1 MTYSLQNGRF
11 QGASLVWWLLR
22 HGSLWPRQF
31 SQTGAAL
38 VWDAT
43 AIWKRK
49 KKICCW
55 IKKKRLLLCSSFD
68 FGTGKGNGNQ
78 ADSGS
83 SHRCRDC
90 EAQGGEAL
98 STFSYFHIVTVIK
111 GHKGIKCLINA
122 CCCPCADYL
131 CFGFIICFFHRDPL
145 SLMSRRDTEWCEQ
158 SNGWTR

>member
-1 MTYSLQNGRF
+1 MAATTWFTLATPILSDRC
-11 QGASLVWWLLR
+11 SPCLR
-22 HGSLWPRQF
+22 CNSHL
-31 SQTGAAL
+31 
-38 VWDAT
+38 
-43 AIWKRK
+43 K
-49 KKICCW
+49 KTEEN
-55 IKKKRLLLCSSFD
+55 LNCSSCD

-98 STFSYFHIVTVIK
+98 STFLYFHIVTVV
-111 GHKGIKCLINA
+111 KGIKCLMHA